1 MMLFAQLIWSANFR
15 YSFGFTYSSILK
27 LVLVKLLNYGP
38 DHVQLT
44 LLNRETEIFLALNK
58 ELKVNWK
65 FQFFI

>member
-44 LLNRETEIFLALNK
+44 LLNRETGSFLAINK